1 MNKKCFSNPI
11 EHNAMY
17 YIHCQKFYEKKLERV
32 DKLRRAQL
40 GL

>member
-1 MNKKCFSNPI
+1 MQSY
-11 EHNAMY
+11 NAMY
-17 YIHCQKFYEKKLERV
+17 YIHCQKFYEKRLERV